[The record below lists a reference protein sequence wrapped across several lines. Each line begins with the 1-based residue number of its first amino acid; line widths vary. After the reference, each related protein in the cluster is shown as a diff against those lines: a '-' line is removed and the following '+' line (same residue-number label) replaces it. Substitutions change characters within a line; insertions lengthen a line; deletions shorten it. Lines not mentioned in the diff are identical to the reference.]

1 MKIIVTYNVPTAAH
15 GFWDTKQVTASSI
28 QEADTICSLIEK
40 AEYQLVD
47 VTRDP
52 YED

>member
-1 MKIIVTYNVPTAAH
+1 MKIIVTYNVPTAH

-28 QEADTICSLIEK
+28 QEADAICSQIEK

>member
-1 MKIIVTYNVPTAAH
+1 MRIIVTYNVPTAH
-15 GFWDTKQVTASSI
+15 GFWDTKQMTARSL
-28 QEADTICSLIEK
+28 QEADAICSLIEK
-40 AEYQLVD
+40 AEYRLVD

>member
-1 MKIIVTYNVPTAAH
+1 MRIIVTYNVPTAH
-15 GFWDTKQVTASSI
+15 GFWDTKQVTANTI
-28 QEADTICSLIEK
+28 KEADTVCSMIEK

-47 VTRDP
+47 VTRDL